1 MNLQRSVIHIKILN
15 HFHILVV
22 ANQNDFVQ
30 DPVSSS
36 RIEIDDKSELP
47 SYDEVMKNPYKYPLS
62 NSAN

>member
-1 MNLQRSVIHIKILN
+1 MLKYLI
-15 HFHILVV
+15 HFHILVA

-30 DPVSSS
+30 NPVNSF
-36 RIEIDDKSELP
+36 RIEIDDNNELP